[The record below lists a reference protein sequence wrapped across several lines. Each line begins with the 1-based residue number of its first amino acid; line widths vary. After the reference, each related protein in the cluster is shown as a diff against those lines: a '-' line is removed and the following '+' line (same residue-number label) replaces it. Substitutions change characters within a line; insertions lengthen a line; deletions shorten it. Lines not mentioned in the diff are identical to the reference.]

1 MRIVIGFA
9 AAALIAAAV
18 VGCRKTDAYRK
29 YGEKAERKHY
39 KKLMKGKGRKG
50 SVNIR

>member
-18 VGCRKTDAYRK
+18 FGCQTLSVSDAV
-29 YGEKAERKHY
+29 
-39 KKLMKGKGRKG
+39 
-50 SVNIR
+50 S